1 MNICTLYSI
10 IFYIKAKNENRR
22 IFESLPNLII
32 CSPQSLQKAEPGLGL
47 LVQFRGY
54 LSVAMF
60 TSFLGLTAE
69 HVLYLKSK
77 YFRL

>member
-1 MNICTLYSI
+1 MNISTLYSI
-10 IFYIKAKNENRR
+10 IFYIKAMNENYR

-32 CSPQSLQKAEPGLGL
+32 YSPQSLQKAEPGLGL

-54 LSVAMF
+54 LSVAMS

-69 HVLYLKSK
+69 HVLYLRT
-77 YFRL
+77 FIRF